1 MDAAVFQYSQYRFA
15 RKLDDFNTIRNWA
28 FAAVACSFER
38 PHQKRNG
45 SGSQTKERD
54 LFHATQSLETSS
66 YAFPAA
72 SRISDKSDLR
82 S

>member
-1 MDAAVFQYSQYRFA
+1 LEF
-15 RKLDDFNTIRNWA
+15 T
-28 FAAVACSFER
+28 AVACRFEKLDR
-38 PHQKRNG
+38 KRNG

-54 LFHATQSLETSS
+54 LFQAAQSLEKSS